1 MRDFP
6 GGPIAKTPNSQCR
19 GSGSIPGQAT
29 RLHMPQLRVHMLQLK
44 SCLLYLRL
52 KVPHAPTKTQ
62 YSQIIK
68 YFFLNMNLERTN
80 KAVVVVKSLSHV

>member
-29 RLHMPQLRVHMLQLK
+29 RLHMPQLKILNAAMK
-44 SCLLYLRL
+44 MEDFS
-52 KVPHAPTKTQ
+52 ATTKAWH
-62 YSQIIK
+62 SQIYVSFK
-68 YFFLNMNLERTN
+68 
-80 KAVVVVKSLSHV
+80 KSIS